1 MSIDQGIC
9 SFSHFF
15 TYQKFLEQLLGAR
28 NDAGCR
34 RHGREE
40 GAVPERVTPTA
51 WRSRGSSARRSP
63 TRGKH
68 GGAVPRVPLGR
79 ASSARQGALPREGTP
94 AVRQGQRGRRVQRPR
109 AGRGQRGGSGVKSAV
124 CRRRGDIIA
133 LSHSTW
139 PRGTSVLGDEGC
151 QGDSLSLVML

>member
-1 MSIDQGIC
+1 MSINQGIC

-28 NDAGCR
+28 NDAGRR

-79 ASSARQGALPREGTP
+79 ASSARQGAPL
-94 AVRQGQRGRRVQRPR
+94 ARGRLRSAR
-109 AGRGQRGGSGVKSAV
+109 GRGGGV
-124 CRRRGDIIA
+124 CKG
-133 LSHSTW
+133 
-139 PRGTSVLGDEGC
+139 PGLGGGNE
-151 QGDSLSLVML
+151 VVAA